1 MNSSIDID
9 GRSARTAPVF
19 VLYGSWR
26 VVGVEVKRLKPLPL
40 NPTIDRET
48 KPCSHHLFSMPKR
61 PPGVKNDYASSAL
74 QVVRKLPERA
84 LTLMCYF
91 YLQDYDGFRSKVGDD
106 ICTRR

>member
-9 GRSARTAPVF
+9 GRSARTAPMF
-19 VLYGSWR
+19 APYGSWR
-26 VVGVEVKRLKPLPL
+26 VVGVEVKR
-40 NPTIDRET
+40 
-48 KPCSHHLFSMPKR
+48 LFSMPKR